1 MRANRTLSDGTGMTP
16 IEVKA
21 TRQRFGLSQSEL
33 AGLLRISDLRT
44 IRRWETGEVPVSGPA
59 SIILELMAAGE
70 LPARYWP

>member
-1 MRANRTLSDGTGMTP
+1 MTP